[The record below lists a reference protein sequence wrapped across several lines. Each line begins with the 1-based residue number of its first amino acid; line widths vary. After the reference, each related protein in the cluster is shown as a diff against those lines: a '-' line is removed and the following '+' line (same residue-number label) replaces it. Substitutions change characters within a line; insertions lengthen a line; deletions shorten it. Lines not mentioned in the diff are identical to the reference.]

1 MPEYTEI
8 MKATYSKG
16 PEVAEKF
23 EEAMKILFQTPK
35 SEAEPKKQRTPASS
49 VRKTED
55 TDKD

>member
-1 MPEYTEI
+1 
-8 MKATYSKG
+8 MKPQYNKG

-23 EEAMKILFQTPK
+23 EEAMKILFRTSKP
-35 SEAEPKKQRTPASS
+35 EAEPKKLRTPASS